1 MGVKLGTDNNWAI
14 KDGNLLAYNDASGR
28 FFNKEFDFARGSRA
42 TYVGRDGLIKNSGEQ
57 PTNLVQN
64 GDFSQLGSELIV
76 NGDFSDG
83 STGWSTYTSGSSTVA
98 FTDVAT
104 VNIVGGAFSYILQ
117 NKSYTSG
124 KTYKVTAQIQG
135 AIGSSGKQMRLQDN
149 QSNLGGLFN
158 VITLDETTQFL
169 SVYFTANSNSNVIQI
184 SRHTGTGDYSFSID
198 NVSVKQV
205 DPNDEWTLGTGWSIG
220 EDVATCDGTNAVAIQ
235 QPLATVNTKL
245 KKITF
250 TVSNYVS
257 GTVRFYSGAGADV
270 LYEVSQN
277 GTFTYYDY
285 LLFNKIFIYSSSSF
299 NGSVTNVSV
308 QEIDTNTPRIDFT
321 DDVNGHLLLEPQR
334 SNLITYSELFS
345 TWTSVNSAIASDT
358 TDVISLDGTLNAQL
372 LVSGGTGSVQGIYKN
387 ISFLNTTTYT
397 MSVFAKKKE
406 ISFIQLQGGGAGWA
420 GNTFANFD
428 LQNGVVGSIG
438 SGAISHF
445 IENYGNG
452 WYRCSFT
459 ATKTASG
466 GNLSVDLINSATDGR
481 DAVYNGNIGDGVYLF
496 ASQAEE
502 GSYATSYIPT
512 YNSAQTRLGE
522 TCNNSGSAQDFNS
535 EEGVLYAEI
544 SGFENDLSNR
554 RISLSDGTANNSI
567 RIFYYNDGGTVF
579 FRKYV
584 GGVQTSIA
592 TIGSIN
598 QHELTKIAIKYNST
612 NFDIFA
618 NGVKISTN
626 LDSNS
631 FPTNTLN
638 KIGFADGSGSGTPFY
653 GNVKELQVF
662 TTALTD
668 AELIALTT

>member
-64 GDFSQLGSELIV
+64 GDFSQLGSELVV
-76 NGDFSDG
+76 NGDFATDSDWTKG
-83 STGWSTYTSGSSTVA
+83 TGWTISGGSANTDGVSGIDIKQDNVTV
-98 FTDVAT
+98 
-104 VNIVGGAFSYILQ
+104 VG
-117 NKSYTSG
+117 KSYKYSFTVSNSG
-124 KTYKVTAQIQG
+124 VGVIDGRFRNGSGGSILSFSAEGTYEG
-135 AIGSSGKQMRLQDN
+135 
-149 QSNLGGLFN
+149 
-158 VITLDETTQFL
+158 
-169 SVYFTANSNSNVIQI
+169 YFTAYDTFANFVNLSGNTAS
-184 SRHTGTGDYSFSID
+184 YSID

-205 DPNDEWTLGTGWSIG
+205 DPNDEWTLASNWTIGDSKAIADGTSQGALIQTIAAPIVGNQYKIQFTISDYSIG
-220 EDVATCDGTNAVAIQ
+220 NLRVYYGGV
-235 QPLATVNTKL
+235 
-245 KKITF
+245 F
-250 TVSNYVS
+250 TPFVTANGVYVS
-257 GTVRFYSGAGADV
+257 YITAASTDANFQTSIA
-270 LYEVSQN
+270 
-277 GTFTYYDY
+277 TP
-285 LLFNKIFIYSSSSF
+285 F
-299 NGSVTNVSV
+299 NGSITNISV

-334 SNLITYSELFS
+334 TNLITESAVFSGYSAS
-345 TWTSVNSAIASDT
+345 NAVITDNSITSP
-358 TDVISLDGTLNAQL
+358 DGTLTGAILADDNA
-372 LVSGGTGSVQGIYKN
+372 GGTGTVQ
-387 ISFLNTTTYT
+387 ISKTVTVDVSSAYT
-397 MSVFAKKKE
+397 WSVFAKKKDLDF
-406 ISFIQLQGGGAGWA
+406 IALRTSNFTTPINNNSF
-420 GNTFANFD
+420 FD
-428 LQNGVVGSIG
+428 LNLGTVVSAG
-438 SGAISHF
+438 SGNVAE

-452 WYRCSFT
+452 WYRCSVTFT
-459 ATKTASG
+459 TDAADTSG
-466 GNLSVDLINSATDGR
+466 TLQIRLSQNGTSTTVDLDNTS
-481 DAVYNGNIGDGVYLF
+481 NIYTWGWQF
-496 ASQAEE
+496 EK

-512 YNSAQTRLGE
+512 YGSVQTRLGE
-522 TCNNSGSAQDFNS
+522 SCNNSGSAQDFNS
-535 EEGVLYAEI
+535 AEGVLYAEI

>member
-28 FFNKEFDFARGSRA
+28 FFNKEFDFSRGSRA

-64 GDFSQLGSELIV
+64 GDFSQLGSELVV
-76 NGDFSDG
+76 NGDFATDSDWVKG
-83 STGWSTYTSGSSTVA
+83 TGWTISGGSANTDGVSGIDIKQDNVTV
-98 FTDVAT
+98 
-104 VNIVGGAFSYILQ
+104 VG
-117 NKSYTSG
+117 KSYKYSFTVSNSG
-124 KTYKVTAQIQG
+124 VGVIDGRFRNGAGGSILSFSAEGTYEG
-135 AIGSSGKQMRLQDN
+135 
-149 QSNLGGLFN
+149 
-158 VITLDETTQFL
+158 
-169 SVYFTANSNSNVIQI
+169 YFTAYD
-184 SRHTGTGDYSFSID
+184 TFASFVNLSGNTASYSID

-220 EDVATCDGTNAVAIQ
+220 DGVAVKA
-235 QPLATVNTKL
+235 
-245 KKITF
+245 
-250 TVSNYVS
+250 S
-257 GTVRFYSGAGADV
+257 GTSSILFQSNIVESSKSYKLTFDVIRNSGFITSVFLGGVSDSTDIDESGSYTYYITSINQDV
-270 LYEVSQN
+270 L
-277 GTFTYYDY
+277 G
-285 LLFNKIFIYSSSSF
+285 FNADSTF
-299 NGSVTNVSV
+299 NGSISNISV

-334 SNLITYSELFS
+334 SNLITYSEDFS
-345 TWTSVNSAIASDT
+345 NAFWLIQNSSITLNST
-358 TDVISLDGTLNAQL
+358 ISPDGTLNAAKL
-372 LVSGGTGSVQGIYKN
+372 TENTSNSTHRILNGAGLTVSGDVSI
-387 ISFLNTTTYT
+387 
-397 MSVFAKKKE
+397 SVFAKKGE
-406 ISFIQLQGGGAGWA
+406 RNWIRLTNNNIQGA
-420 GNTFANFD
+420 FFD
-428 LQNGVVGSIG
+428 LDNGVVGDVIVG
-438 SGAISHF
+438 IDAK

-452 WYRCSFT
+452 WYRCSISQT
-459 ATKTASG
+459 GVANERLGVYTS
-466 GNLSVDLINSATDGR
+466 IDG
-481 DAVYNGNIGDGVYLF
+481 VNTTYTGDGTSGVYIYGAQLE
-496 ASQAEE
+496 Q

-512 YNSAQTRLGE
+512 YGSVQTRLGE

>member
-64 GDFSQLGSELIV
+64 GDFSQLGSELVV
-76 NGDFSDG
+76 NGDFATDSDWTKG
-83 STGWSTYTSGSSTVA
+83 TGWSISGGSANSDGTNNYDQLRQTNILTVGKSYKLTFDLTYVSGLLKFTTPSTDSEYNSSGSYTLNFVANAASVVFTAWAA
-98 FTDVAT
+98 FT
-104 VNIVGGAFSYILQ
+104 G
-117 NKSYTSG
+117 
-124 KTYKVTAQIQG
+124 
-135 AIGSSGKQMRLQDN
+135 
-149 QSNLGGLFN
+149 
-158 VITLDETTQFL
+158 
-169 SVYFTANSNSNVIQI
+169 
-184 SRHTGTGDYSFSID
+184 SID

-205 DPNDEWTLGTGWSIG
+205 DPNNEWTLGTGWSIG
-220 EDVATCDGTNAVAIQ
+220 EDKAVSVGSNVDAYLSQSGLVAGKTYKVAFDI
-235 QPLATVNTKL
+235 LD
-245 KKITF
+245 
-250 TVSNYVS
+250 YVS
-257 GTVRFYSGAGADV
+257 GTLSVRAANEAQAFLANSNGSYVGYVTSISSISIGFRSAGSG
-270 LYEVSQN
+270 
-277 GTFTYYDY
+277 
-285 LLFNKIFIYSSSSF
+285 FI
-299 NGSVTNVSV
+299 GSVTNISV

-334 SNLITYSELFS
+334 TNLITYSEDFS
-345 TWTSVNSAIASDT
+345 NAFWLIQNSSITLNST
-358 TDVISLDGTLNAQL
+358 ISPDGTLNAAKL
-372 LVSGGTGSVQGIYKN
+372 TENTSNSTHRILNGAGLTVSGDVSI
-387 ISFLNTTTYT
+387 
-397 MSVFAKKKE
+397 SVFAKKGE
-406 ISFIQLQGGGAGWA
+406 RNWIRLTNNNIQGA
-420 GNTFANFD
+420 FFD
-428 LQNGVVGSIG
+428 LDNGVVGDVIVG
-438 SGAISHF
+438 IDAK

-452 WYRCSFT
+452 WYRCSISQT
-459 ATKTASG
+459 GVANERLGVYTS
-466 GNLSVDLINSATDGR
+466 IDG
-481 DAVYNGNIGDGVYLF
+481 VNTTYTGDGTSGVYIYGAQL
-496 ASQAEE
+496 EV
-502 GSYATSYIPT
+502 GSYPTSYIPT
-512 YNSAQTRLGE
+512 YGSVQTRLGE
-522 TCNNSGSAQDFNS
+522 SCNNSGSAQDFNS
-535 EEGVLYAEI
+535 AEGVLYAEI